1 MWPTHP
7 LAILLLRLPKIVGT
21 LCPTRVPRQPKTKH
35 PIRALRE
42 IIGKSQREFAH
53 SLGISPS
60 AMKRIENGDL
70 ALSGR
75 VARKIVY
82 ETMIDP
88 RCLNGKLRTLRN
100 VKGEPYMN
108 EYYKAWKEY
117 DFWQDEHAVKHYA
130 RVLGSALETLLGA
143 SVFGYRRILLQVS
156 AEIAETLERCRVDF
170 DLQRPTNAILA
181 KQRSPWTGRPLKWED
196 LIKPQPDW
204 DPWPEREASFTAPR
218 KPRPSSRR
226 RRKA

>member
-1 MWPTHP
+1 MSY
-7 LAILLLRLPKIVGT
+7 
-21 LCPTRVPRQPKTKH
+21 VPRKPKTKH

-42 IIGKSQREFAH
+42 IIGKSQREFSH

-82 ETMIDP
+82 ETVIDP

-100 VKGEPYMN
+100 VRGEPYTN

-117 DFWQDEHAVKHYA
+117 DFWQNEHAVKHYTG
-130 RVLGSALETLLGA
+130 VLSLAMETLLAA
-143 SVFGYRRILLQVS
+143 SVFGYRKILLQIS
-156 AEIAETLERCRVDF
+156 AEIAEALERCRIDF
-170 DLQRPTNAILA
+170 NLQRPTNAILA
-181 KQRSPWTGRPLKWED
+181 KQRSPSTGRPLKWED
-196 LIKPQPDW
+196 LIRLRPEW
-204 DPWPEREASFTAPR
+204 EAWPEWEASFTAPR
-218 KPRPSSRR
+218 KPRPSSQR